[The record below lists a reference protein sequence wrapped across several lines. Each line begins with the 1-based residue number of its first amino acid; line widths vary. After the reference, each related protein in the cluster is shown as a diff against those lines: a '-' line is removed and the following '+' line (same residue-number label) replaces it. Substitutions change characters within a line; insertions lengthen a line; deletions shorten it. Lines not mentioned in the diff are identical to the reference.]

1 MANGFTKAGLPDR
14 RTKQG
19 KAEFEIAFNA
29 ANATE
34 FRSIIKDVEAGTRS
48 VDDAQKAVNEKLA
61 GAVSK
66 QLELNKMIK
75 EEEDTR
81 GGLVNNLK
89 RALGFSFQETE
100 LKRVQEQLTNAIE
113 SGDKERI
120 KAAEELVSKQQQLNK
135 EQKEAFDDFKAFFPG
150 FVDFLENIDKARGM
164 FNKISEKVG
173 KLRGGIAA
181 GLLIGLAVLVNLV
194 KQANALSQEF
204 GGGLK
209 ANRAIAAQLKLSNIR
224 AKFFALSAEQ
234 VRSSFDAIASTFG
247 DVSVAS
253 ARFAVDLA
261 RVSRDTGVSAENV
274 ANLVSLF
281 NPLTNGSRQLSLDLI
296 ESVSSLARAQ
306 GVASG
311 VLIDELASNAD
322 LFASFIGKGEQN
334 LIKAAAAAK
343 KVGVEFGSIVELGDG
358 LLDITERI
366 NKEQTLSTILGSQ
379 ISLERFTALNAAG
392 DTVAAQE
399 ELARLLKNTA
409 ELSPQ
414 LRRLFAAEL
423 NLGVADIQRL
433 TGLRS
438 GMPMAGAV
446 GATGDPML
454 DEAKKQTNELKNL
467 NKNIKEL
474 S

>member
-1 MANGFTKAGLPDR
+1 MANGFKKSGLQF
-14 RTKQG
+14 QG
-19 KAEFEIAFNA
+19 VKKGEYEIAFNA

-66 QLELNKMIK
+66 QLELNKLAK
-75 EEEDTR
+75 EEENSR
-81 GGLVNNLK
+81 GGLVNNVK
-89 RALGFSFQETE
+89 RALGFSFQQNDLT
-100 LKRVQEQLTNAIE
+100 RVQKQLTDAIE
-113 SGDKERI
+113 SNDEERI
-120 KAAEELVSKQQQLNK
+120 KNAQELVSETQKLNK
-135 EQKEAFDDFKAFFPG
+135 AQKEAFNDFKSFFPG
-150 FVDFLENIDKARGM
+150 FVNFLENIDKARGM
-164 FNKISEKVG
+164 FNQIAKRVG
-173 KLRGGIAA
+173 VVGGGIAA

-253 ARFAVDLA
+253 AKFAVDLA

-366 NKEQTLSTILGSQ
+366 NKEQTLSTILGKQ

-399 ELARLLKNTA
+399 ELARLLRDTA
-409 ELSPQ
+409 DLSPQ
-414 LRRLFAAEL
+414 LRRIFASEL
-423 NLGVADIQRL
+423 GLGVADIQRL

-438 GMPMAGAV
+438 GGMPMASVGGGNDVVSINKAGFEQMTRAINRTTTAV
-446 GATGDPML
+446 
-454 DEAKKQTNELKNL
+454 ENQ
-467 NKNIKEL
+467 
-474 S
+474 

>member
-1 MANGFTKAGLPDR
+1 MANGFKKSGLQF
-14 RTKQG
+14 QG
-19 KAEFEIAFNA
+19 VKKGEYEIAFNA

-81 GGLVNNLK
+81 GGLLNNFK
-89 RALGFSFQETE
+89 RALGFSFQQNDLT
-100 LKRVQEQLTNAIE
+100 RVQKQLTDAIE
-113 SGDKERI
+113 SNDEERI
-120 KAAEELVSKQQQLNK
+120 KNAQELVSETQKLNK
-135 EQKEAFDDFKAFFPG
+135 AQKEAFNDFKSFFPG
-150 FVDFLENIDKARGM
+150 FVNFLENIDKARGM
-164 FNKISEKVG
+164 FNQIAKRVG
-173 KLRGGIAA
+173 VVGGGIAA

-253 ARFAVDLA
+253 AKFAVDLA

-366 NKEQTLSTILGSQ
+366 NKEQTLSTILGKQ

-399 ELARLLKNTA
+399 ELARLLRNTA
-409 ELSPQ
+409 DLSPQ
-414 LRRLFAAEL
+414 LRRIFASEL
-423 NLGVADIQRL
+423 GLGVADIQRL
-433 TGLRS
+433 TGLRG
-438 GMPMAGAV
+438 GMPMAGGGGTA
-446 GATGDPML
+446 GMSAYEKETISIYKRI
-454 DEAKKQTNELKNL
+454 EKNTKQTAE
-467 NKNIKEL
+467 NI
-474 S
+474 

>member
-1 MANGFTKAGLPDR
+1 MANGFKKSGLQF
-14 RTKQG
+14 QG
-19 KAEFEIAFNA
+19 VKKGEYEIAFNA

-66 QLELNKMIK
+66 QLELNKLAK
-75 EEEDTR
+75 EEENSR
-81 GGLVNNLK
+81 GGLVNNVK
-89 RALGFSFQETE
+89 RALGFSFQQNDLT
-100 LKRVQEQLTNAIE
+100 RVQKQLTDAIE
-113 SGDKERI
+113 SNDEERI
-120 KAAEELVSKQQQLNK
+120 KNAQELVSETQKLNK
-135 EQKEAFDDFKAFFPG
+135 AQKEAFNDFKSFFPG
-150 FVDFLENIDKARGM
+150 FVNFLENIDKARGM
-164 FNKISEKVG
+164 FTQIAKRVG
-173 KLRGGIAA
+173 VVGGGIAA

-253 ARFAVDLA
+253 AKFAVDLA

-366 NKEQTLSTILGSQ
+366 NKEQTLSTILGKQ

-399 ELARLLKNTA
+399 ELARLLRNTA
-409 ELSPQ
+409 DLSPQ
-414 LRRLFAAEL
+414 LRRIFASEL
-423 NLGVADIQRL
+423 GLGVADIQRL
-433 TGLRS
+433 TGLRG

-454 DEAKKQTNELKNL
+454 DEAKKQTNELKNI
-467 NKNIKEL
+467 NKGIKEL

>member
-1 MANGFTKAGLPDR
+1 MANGFKKSGLQF
-14 RTKQG
+14 QG
-19 KAEFEIAFNA
+19 VKKGEYEIAFNA

-66 QLELNKMIK
+66 QLELNKLAK
-75 EEEDTR
+75 EEENSR
-81 GGLVNNLK
+81 GGLVNNVK
-89 RALGFSFQETE
+89 RALGFSFQQNDLT
-100 LKRVQEQLTNAIE
+100 RVQKQLTDAIE
-113 SGDKERI
+113 SNDEERI
-120 KAAEELVSKQQQLNK
+120 KAAEKLVSETQKLNK
-135 EQKEAFDDFKAFFPG
+135 EQKQAFNDFKSFFPG

-164 FNKISEKVG
+164 FKKISERVG
-173 KLRGGIAA
+173 KLRGGLAA

-253 ARFAVDLA
+253 AKFAVDLA

-281 NPLTNGSRQLSLDLI
+281 NPLTNGSRQLSLDLV

-366 NKEQTLSTILGSQ
+366 NKEQTLSTILGKQ

-392 DTVAAQE
+392 ETVAAQE
-399 ELARLLKNTA
+399 ELARLLRDTA
-409 ELSPQ
+409 DLSPQ
-414 LRRLFAAEL
+414 LRRIFASEL
-423 NLGVADIQRL
+423 GLGVADIQRL
-433 TGLRS
+433 TGLRG

-454 DEAKKQTNELKNL
+454 DEAKKQTNELKNI
-467 NKNIKEL
+467 NKGIKEL

>member
-1 MANGFTKAGLPDR
+1 MRYTKAGLPDR

-19 KAEFEIAFNA
+19 KAEFEIAFNM

-34 FRSIIKDVEAGTRS
+34 FRSIIKDVEAKTRS

-66 QLELNKMIK
+66 QLELNKLAK

-89 RALGFSFQETE
+89 RALGFAFTKNDLDEVQTRLTE
-100 LKRVQEQLTNAIE
+100 AIE
-113 SGDKERI
+113 SNDEKRI
-120 KAAEELVSKQQQLNK
+120 KDAEELVSKTQQLNK
-135 EQKEAFDDFKAFFPG
+135 AQQEAFNDFKAFFPG
-150 FVDFLENIDKARGM
+150 FVDFLENIDKARSV
-164 FNKISEKVG
+164 FRRISDRIG
-173 KLRGGIAA
+173 RGGPIVA
-181 GLLIGLAVLVNLV
+181 GLLLGLAVLVNFV

-204 GGGLK
+204 GGGVK
-209 ANRAIAAQLKLSNIR
+209 ANLKIAGALKLNTIR
-224 AKFFALSAEQ
+224 AKKFALSAEQ
-234 VRSSFDAIASTFG
+234 VRNSFDAIASTFG

-253 ARFAVDLA
+253 AKFAVDLA

-281 NPLTNGSRQLSLDLI
+281 NPLTNGSRQLSLDLV

-366 NKEQTLSTILGSQ
+366 NKEQTLSTILGKQ
-379 ISLERFTALNAAG
+379 ISLERFAALNAAG

-414 LRRLFAAEL
+414 LRRLFAQEL
-423 NLGVADIQRL
+423 GLGVADIQRL
-433 TGLRS
+433 TGLRG

-446 GATGDPML
+446 SSTGNPQL
-454 DEAKKQTNELKNL
+454 DEAKKQTNELKNI
-467 NKNIKEL
+467 NKNLKEL
-474 S
+474 A

>member
-1 MANGFTKAGLPDR
+1 MAEPDLRKRTDRVADSVATIESGIKSLDKVIAGLPKR
-14 RTKQG
+14 
-19 KAEFEIAFNA
+19 
-29 ANATE
+29 
-34 FRSIIKDVEAGTRS
+34 V
-48 VDDAQKAVNEKLA
+48 QKAYQPLISA
-61 GAVSK
+61 
-66 QLELNKMIK
+66 QLEVNKLIK

-81 GGLVNNLK
+81 DGIYTSLLEGIGLRTTSKDLEKAQAKVQKAIKEGKGEDLEDAQKALKLLGQNKKLQEELAEDFEGMFPGLVAGVKGLQKGFKVLNMILK
-89 RALGFSFQETE
+89 KGPLFIIPTLLLGAL
-100 LKRVQEQLTNAIE
+100 AIIT
-113 SGDKERI
+113 S
-120 KAAEELVSKQQQLNK
+120 
-135 EQKEAFDDFKAFFPG
+135 
-150 FVDFLENIDKARGM
+150 
-164 FNKISEKVG
+164 
-173 KLRGGIAA
+173 
-181 GLLIGLAVLVNLV
+181 LV

-204 GGGLK
+204 GGGVK
-209 ANRAIAAQLKLSNIR
+209 ANIRISAELKKQTLL
-224 AKFFALSAEQ
+224 AKQFALSADQ
-234 VRSSFDAIASTFG
+234 VKESFDVIANAFG

-253 ARFAVDLA
+253 AQFSVDLA
-261 RVSRDTGVSAENV
+261 RVSRNTGVSAENV

-296 ESVSSLARAQ
+296 ESVSSLAKAQ

-366 NKEQTLSTILGSQ
+366 NKEQTLSTILGKQ

-414 LRRLFAAEL
+414 LRRLFAQEL
-423 NLGVADIQRL
+423 GLGVADIQRL
-433 TGLRS
+433 TGLRG
-438 GMPMAGAV
+438 GMPMAGGGGTA
-446 GATGDPML
+446 GMSAYEKETISIYKKI
-454 DEAKKQTNELKNL
+454 EKNTKQTAD
-467 NKNIKEL
+467 NI
-474 S
+474 

>member
-1 MANGFTKAGLPDR
+1 MANGFKKSGLQF
-14 RTKQG
+14 QG
-19 KAEFEIAFNA
+19 VKKGEYEIAFNA

-66 QLELNKMIK
+66 QLELNKLAK
-75 EEEDTR
+75 EEENSR
-81 GGLVNNLK
+81 GGLVNNVK
-89 RALGFSFQETE
+89 RALGFSFQQNDLT
-100 LKRVQEQLTNAIE
+100 RVQKQLTDAIE
-113 SGDKERI
+113 SNDEERI
-120 KAAEELVSKQQQLNK
+120 KAAEKLVSETQKLNK
-135 EQKEAFDDFKAFFPG
+135 EQKQAFNDFKSFFPG

-164 FNKISEKVG
+164 FKKISERVG
-173 KLRGGIAA
+173 KLRGGLAA

-253 ARFAVDLA
+253 AKFAVDLA
-261 RVSRDTGVSAENV
+261 KVSRDTGVSAENV

-281 NPLTNGSRQLSLDLI
+281 NPLTNGSRQLSLDLV

-366 NKEQTLSTILGSQ
+366 NKEQTLSTILGKQ

-399 ELARLLKNTA
+399 ELARLLRNTA
-409 ELSPQ
+409 DLSPQ
-414 LRRLFAAEL
+414 LRRIFASEL
-423 NLGVADIQRL
+423 GLGVADIQRL
-433 TGLRS
+433 TGLRG

-454 DEAKKQTNELKNL
+454 DEAKKQTNELKNI
-467 NKNIKEL
+467 NKGIKEL

>member
-1 MANGFTKAGLPDR
+1 MANGFKKSGLQF
-14 RTKQG
+14 QG
-19 KAEFEIAFNA
+19 VKKGEYEIAFNA

-66 QLELNKMIK
+66 QLELNKLAK
-75 EEEDTR
+75 EEENSR
-81 GGLVNNLK
+81 GGLVNNVK
-89 RALGFSFQETE
+89 RALGFSFQQNDLT
-100 LKRVQEQLTNAIE
+100 RVQKQLTDAIE
-113 SGDKERI
+113 SNDEERI
-120 KAAEELVSKQQQLNK
+120 KAAEKLVSETQKLNK
-135 EQKEAFDDFKAFFPG
+135 EQKQAFNDFKSFFPG

-164 FNKISEKVG
+164 FKKISERVG
-173 KLRGGIAA
+173 KLRGGLAA

-253 ARFAVDLA
+253 AKFAVDLA

-366 NKEQTLSTILGSQ
+366 NKEQTLSTILGKQ

-392 DTVAAQE
+392 ETVAAQE
-399 ELARLLKNTA
+399 ELARLLRDTA
-409 ELSPQ
+409 DLSPQ
-414 LRRLFAAEL
+414 LRRIFASEL
-423 NLGVADIQRL
+423 GLGVADIQRL
-433 TGLRS
+433 TGLRG

-474 S
+474 Q

>member
-1 MANGFTKAGLPDR
+1 MANGFKKSGLQF
-14 RTKQG
+14 QG
-19 KAEFEIAFNA
+19 VKKGEYEIAFNA

-66 QLELNKMIK
+66 QLELNKLAK

-81 GGLVNNLK
+81 GGLVNNVK
-89 RALGFSFQETE
+89 RALGFAFKKKDLDEVQ
-100 LKRVQEQLTNAIE
+100 KRLSEAIE
-113 SGDKERI
+113 SGDKQRI
-120 KAAEELVSKQQQLNK
+120 KDAEKLVSKTQQYNK
-135 EQKEAFDDFKAFFPG
+135 AQQEAFNDFKSFFPG
-150 FVDFLENIDKARGM
+150 FVDFLENIDKARNI
-164 FNKISEKVG
+164 FKKISKRVGKVG
-173 KLRGGIAA
+173 GGIAA
-181 GLLIGLAVLVNLV
+181 GLLIGLAVLVNFV

-204 GGGLK
+204 GGGVK
-209 ANRAIAAQLKLSNIR
+209 ANLKIAAALKTQTIR

-253 ARFAVDLA
+253 AKFAVDLA
-261 RVSRDTGVSAENV
+261 KVSRDTGVSAENV

-281 NPLTNGSRQLSLDLI
+281 NPLTNGSRQLSLDLV

-334 LIKAAAAAK
+334 LIKAAAAAR

-366 NKEQTLSTILGSQ
+366 NKEQTLSTILGRQ
-379 ISLERFTALNAAG
+379 ISLERFTALSAAG
-392 DTVAAQE
+392 DTVATQE
-399 ELARLLKNTA
+399 ELARLLRNTA
-409 ELSPQ
+409 DLSPQ
-414 LRRLFAAEL
+414 LRRIFASEL
-423 NLGVADIQRL
+423 GLGVADIQRL
-433 TGLRS
+433 TGLRG